1 MMVPDKLDETV
12 LALRKAD
19 GEYLA
24 LMEQACA
31 LSEDYFRILDTLD
44 AADRERLQCYL
55 DLCQD
60 MEDRTIKLVATHFA
74 VNGAADYKNEGI

>member
-1 MMVPDKLDETV
+1 MMVPDQLDEIV

-19 GEYLA
+19 GVYLA

-44 AADRERLQCYL
+44 TADREHLQSYL

-60 MEDRTIKLVATHFA
+60 MEDRTVQLVAVHFA
-74 VNGAADYKNEGI
+74 INGAAGYKNEEI

>member
-1 MMVPDKLDETV
+1 MMVPDQLDETI

-31 LSEDYFRILDTLD
+31 LSEDYFRILDTLN
-44 AADRERLQCYL
+44 AADRAIFERYL
-55 DLCQD
+55 GLCQD
-60 MEDRTIKLVATHFA
+60 MDDRTIQLVATHFA
-74 VNGAADYKNEGI
+74 INGAVGYRNKEM

>member
-24 LMEQACA
+24 LMEQVCA

-44 AADRERLQCYL
+44 AADREHLQRYME
-55 DLCQD
+55 LCQD
-60 MEDRTIKLVATHFA
+60 MEDRTVRLVAMHFA
-74 VNGAADYKNEGI
+74 VNGAAGYKNEEI

>member
-1 MMVPDKLDETV
+1 MMVPDQLDETI

-44 AADRERLQCYL
+44 TADREHLQRYL

-60 MEDRTIKLVATHFA
+60 MEDRTVQLVAAYFA
-74 VNGAADYKNEGI
+74 INGAAGYKTEES